1 MMTLGRNLLVWVF
14 RHLLALVLIVIILI
28 VGNYLVPPAAA
39 WLRAQ
44 AETARSVSAQRTAL
58 SAARERFDAWA
69 EVRRREPQARSEALA
84 RAPDAG
90 LRARRAEIDRSIA
103 AQRRERLDGGRLA
116 LAAASGDSDRIFGHY
131 RAGAEIALLE
141 RERSLIDALL
151 AARTARGGEADL
163 ATRRRQAILEVRAS
177 HARWRAAA
185 DRVEALNRRPFAG
198 ARNLLCRTTRPRVG
212 CTNYRALEAARA
224 ERDAALA
231 ANRRARATIAL
242 IDGRVRAVGI
252 ARAQSADLSS
262 AFDAQRRAIA
272 DRTAGLGRAAGANWI
287 LWIRQPVLEVLPT
300 ALLILAGV
308 IFGPLLIKAILYFL
322 VAPAAARRRPIRLV
336 PDERGEAVLQG
347 ECSSASQRVEL
358 TPGQELLV
366 VPEALQ
372 STPHG
377 ADKATVWLLDWSMP
391 LSSLASGMV
400 ALVRIRPRSA
410 DFVRLSATGDP
421 LAEIALITIPA
432 GSAMVLRPR
441 ALRGLV
447 QSIGQ
452 PIRISRHWRLARLS
466 SWLTLQLRYLVFHGP
481 CLVVVQ
487 GRRGV
492 RLEPAGRGRGVNQAA
507 TIGFSAG
514 VAYSVRRSEAF
525 GAYLMGRQE
534 LFNDSFESRTGRYLY
549 EQMPREGERGGLWGR
564 GLSGLGDALLKV
576 VGL

>member
-14 RHLLALVLIVIILI
+14 RHLLALVLIVIILL
-28 VGNYLVPPAAA
+28 VGRYVVPPAAA
-39 WLRAQ
+39 WLQAQ
-44 AETARSVSAQRTAL
+44 AEAARSVSAQKSAL

-69 EVRRREPQARSEALA
+69 EVRRGEPRARSEALG
-84 RAPDAG
+84 RAPEAG
-90 LRARRAEIDRSIA
+90 LRAHRAEIDRSIV
-103 AQRRERLDGGRLA
+103 AQRRARLSGGQLA
-116 LAAASGDSDRIFGHY
+116 LAAASGDSDRIFDHY

-141 RERSLIDALL
+141 RERSLVDALL
-151 AARTARGGEADL
+151 AARTARGGQVDL
-163 ATRRRQAILEVRAS
+163 ATRRRQAIIEVGES

-242 IDGRVRAVGI
+242 IDGRVRTVGM
-252 ARAQSADLSS
+252 ARAQAADLSS
-262 AFDAQRRAIA
+262 AFDAQRRAITA
-272 DRTAGLGRAAGANWI
+272 RTAGLGRAARANWI
-287 LWIRQPVLEVLPT
+287 LWIRQPVLEVLPA

-322 VAPAAARRRPIRLV
+322 IAPAAARRRPIRLV
-336 PDERGEAVLQG
+336 PNERGEALLQG

-372 STPHG
+372 STPHR
-377 ADKATVWLLDWSMP
+377 ADKATQWLLDWSIP

-421 LAEIALITIPA
+421 LAEIALVTIPA

-441 ALRGLV
+441 ANRGLV
-447 QSIGQ
+447 RPLGQ
-452 PIRISRHWRLARLS
+452 PTRNSRHWRLARLS
-466 SWLTLQLRYLVFHGP
+466 SRLTLQLR
-481 CLVVVQ
+481 
-487 GRRGV
+487 
-492 RLEPAGRGRGVNQAA
+492 
-507 TIGFSAG
+507 
-514 VAYSVRRSEAF
+514 
-525 GAYLMGRQE
+525 
-534 LFNDSFESRTGRYLY
+534 
-549 EQMPREGERGGLWGR
+549 
-564 GLSGLGDALLKV
+564 
-576 VGL
+576 